1 MSKFMLNDEDVIND
15 VNPFVTHTF
24 SLPGSV
30 RQSGGYDDF
39 TEIKSEP
46 GIPESEKS
54 VYCDYALCAE
64 ATSECSL
71 DRSLIP
77 RRNIDTG
84 FTKPRKKTVYEK
96 VTIGVSNNAE
106 FSLIGGSIILIAIVL
121 SLYYARR

>member
-1 MSKFMLNDEDVIND
+1 MMLTEEEAIDN
-15 VNPFVTHTF
+15 VNPFVTHDF

-46 GIPESEKS
+46 GIPDPKKS
-54 VYCDYALCAE
+54 VYCGYGLCAE

-71 DRSLIP
+71 DRPLIP

-84 FTKPRKKTVYEK
+84 FTNPRKKTVYEK
-96 VTIGVSNNAE
+96 VTIGVSNNPE
-106 FSLIGGSIILIAIVL
+106 FSLIGGSIILISIIL
-121 SLYYARR
+121 ILYYIRR